1 MTTAQRQIALAVVDA
16 LKLAGV
22 AGGKVYAWRTRA
34 IGIDSPTGVV
44 VRLTRSTSLLASIQG
59 GRTEWRTLLQV
70 ECYGR
75 SVGGQPDEE
84 CDAVAAQVFAALAGE
99 PTLGG
104 LAMDV
109 EPMEGDTL
117 GWDVDELDTGLGCIT
132 AKFIVS
138 HQTIGRTLTP

>member
-1 MTTAQRQIALAVVDA
+1 MITAQRQIALAVVDL
-16 LKLAGV
+16 LKLADV
-22 AGGKVYAWRTRA
+22 AGGKVYSLRTRA
-34 IGIDSPTGVV
+34 ISTDNPSGVV
-44 VRLTRSTSLLASIQG
+44 VRLVRSTSLLASIQG

-75 SVGGQPDEE
+75 STGGQPDEE
-84 CDAVAAQVFAALAGE
+84 CDAVVELVFAALAGA
-99 PTLGG
+99 PSLGS

-117 GWDVDELDTGLGCIT
+117 GWDTDELDTGLGCIT